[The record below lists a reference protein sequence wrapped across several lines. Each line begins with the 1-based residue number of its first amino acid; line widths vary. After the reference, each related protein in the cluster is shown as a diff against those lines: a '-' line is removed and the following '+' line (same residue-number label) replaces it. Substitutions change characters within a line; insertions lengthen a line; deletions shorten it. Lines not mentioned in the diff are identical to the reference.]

1 MKNIFAS
8 HRIRGPWV
16 AGALVPLLAAPAMAV
31 DLATADG
38 KWTFSIDGN
47 VNADY
52 VYSNCA
58 SPTVTRL

>member
-8 HRIRGPWV
+8 HSYRGLWV
-16 AGALVPLLAAPAMAV
+16 AGALLPSLIGPAMAV

-38 KWTFSIDGN
+38 KWTFSLDGN

-52 VYSNCA
+52 VY
-58 SPTVTRL
+58 